1 MRMISGNI
9 KTLLRRLTNYR
20 RVEESV
26 SQPATS
32 TSIHSTPAG
41 RYPENGPQP
50 SKVGILFYILSILF
64 SVIGIFCLTKY
75 PFVTE
80 VSPASNPISSQ

>member
-1 MRMISGNI
+1 MISENI

-26 SQPATS
+26 SQPAT

-64 SVIGIFCLTKY
+64 SVIGVFCLTKY